1 MSLLLGAAA
10 CAGLL
15 LAIAI
20 ALLMEQMRQ
29 GFRGLREATQFLA
42 LPALGMLPA
51 QPDDTAEPS
60 IWRRSPAKADTGG
73 KACRFALRFPRSA
86 YARQLRA
93 IQARLFD
100 DMTTSK
106 IVTVASAVPGEG
118 KSTFA
123 CNFALAA
130 ADIGLRTLLIDG
142 DIYTGKTGL
151 VFGARKAGLSEVL
164 NDQISLR
171 QALAKDPATGLSVLG
186 ARDPSRAAQ
195 PETIDPARLELL
207 LRQCRNEFDLVVLD
221 TPAILPVGGI
231 TPYLR
236 WADCAVLVVE
246 WDGTPRQAVS
256 EAIDLLDTDAQKI
269 AGLVLNKV
277 SPRWF
282 RLFRYGGRYAE
293 SVSVLQTAA

>member
-1 MSLLLGAAA
+1 M
-10 CAGLL
+10 C
-15 LAIAI
+15 IRDR
-20 ALLMEQMRQ
+20 AL
-29 GFRGLREATQFLA
+29 T
-42 LPALGMLPA
+42 
-51 QPDDTAEPS
+51 
-60 IWRRSPAKADTGG
+60 
-73 KACRFALRFPRSA
+73 
-86 YARQLRA
+86 
-93 IQARLFD
+93 
-100 DMTTSK
+100 
-106 IVTVASAVPGEG
+106 
-118 KSTFA
+118 
-123 CNFALAA
+123 
-130 ADIGLRTLLIDG
+130 
-142 DIYTGKTGL
+142 
-151 VFGARKAGLSEVL
+151 
-164 NDQISLR
+164 
-171 QALAKDPATGLSVLG
+171 KDPATGLSVLG

-231 TPYLR
+231 TPYIK

-293 SVSVLQTAA
+293 SASVLQTAA